1 MKCAVHLD
9 RQALGY
15 CSRCGKPLCKECLVR
30 LRVGNFCDACANA
43 PEGRP
48 ARLRRG
54 MPWRQHWIVPVG
66 SIAPSTGE
74 VSVLDACS
82 TRLPF
87 TRMRAT

>member
-43 PEGRP
+43 PEGRA

-54 MPWRQHWIVPVG
+54 MPWWAIGLIVLAALIV
-66 SIAPSTGE
+66 IR
-74 VSVLDACS
+74 VVF
-82 TRLPF
+82 R
-87 TRMRAT
+87 